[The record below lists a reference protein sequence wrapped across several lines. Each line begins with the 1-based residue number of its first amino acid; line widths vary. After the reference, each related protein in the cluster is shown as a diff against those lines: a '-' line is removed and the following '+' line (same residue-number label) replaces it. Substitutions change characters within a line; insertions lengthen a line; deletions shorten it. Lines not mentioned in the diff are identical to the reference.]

1 MRCSHILENGLR
13 CVRLL
18 EKGSFCYQ
26 HTPSIHTVFP
36 HNSIED
42 VNNIVLMYLVDEPYI
57 LTDLLKDKK
66 LQSRAKEEIVK
77 LSQNKALDLPYEILY
92 NSAAVHETV
101 IPELIVKD
109 LKYRVTDRYILNLLR
124 NGNKTVLKYLV
135 DNNLLN
141 RSYVLLNKENSIL
154 AAKSNSIELLDYLF
168 LNHVYDVTYI
178 YGYSNLETFEY
189 FFKKYPNKFVLSVRS
204 FSTIFSMDIPSKIE
218 KFLDL
223 MSLPIENRD
232 KFEMLGSI
240 DLPLLKAYKE
250 VYGISRDLAK
260 SLLLS
265 YIFTHQIDM
274 LKYVL
279 DNSPL
284 TRKDIK
290 TARGRVIDNLQEEKA
305 QAIIKVLD
313 PYL

>member
-1 MRCSHILENGLR
+1 
-13 CVRLL
+13 
-18 EKGSFCYQ
+18 
-26 HTPSIHTVFP
+26 
-36 HNSIED
+36 
-42 VNNIVLMYLVDEPYI
+42 
-57 LTDLLKDKK
+57 
-66 LQSRAKEEIVK
+66 
-77 LSQNKALDLPYEILY
+77 
-92 NSAAVHETV
+92 
-101 IPELIVKD
+101 
-109 LKYRVTDRYILNLLR
+109 
-124 NGNKTVLKYLV
+124 
-135 DNNLLN
+135 
-141 RSYVLLNKENSIL
+141 
-154 AAKSNSIELLDYLF
+154 
-168 LNHVYDVTYI
+168 
-178 YGYSNLETFEY
+178 
-189 FFKKYPNKFVLSVRS
+189 
-204 FSTIFSMDIPSKIE
+204 MDIPSKIE